1 MHGTLLQDIGFC
13 IVTAAAMS
21 YIARLARQPLLLA
34 YIAAGVLIGPLGLER
49 VTDPESIR
57 TLAELGLAFL
67 LFIVGLEIDLKKLV
81 ASGRVALIAAVVQA
95 IGSAVLAGGAA
106 AWLGYGGL
114 SAAYIGAAVAFSST
128 LIVVKLLSD
137 RSELDTLAGRTTL
150 AILLLQDVLAIVV
163 LAIQPDIGSGGAGA
177 SPLAGMGMSVVKG
190 LTLAGAALLAG
201 RFVLP
206 YLFRWVAT
214 FPEIVLISAVSWC
227 FLVCDAAMRAG
238 FSSAMGA
245 LIAGVSISAFPY
257 TLDVAARIRTLRDF
271 FVTLF
276 FVSLGLLL
284 VVPTPRLL
292 GAAVILSG
300 LVIASRFLTVL
311 PTLRLLGYDNRV
323 GLLSSMHLSQT
334 SEFGLVIILIGAGA
348 PYHHVTDDVVS
359 LVVMILL
366 ITAIVSTYLV
376 QSGHRLTALLVR
388 RAAGTS
394 LEDAHAR
401 ASRASEGA
409 PAPIVLVGCFRVGS
423 SAVRELMGRGLPF
436 KVIDFNPH
444 MHRQLEL
451 LGVPCTY
458 GDISHLDTL
467 EHAGAGEA
475 RVLVS
480 SIPDDFLRGTT
491 NRKLLEGF
499 RRLNPRAAT
508 IVTAESTPQ
517 ALELYAAGADYVLV
531 PRLMAA
537 DRLVEVLEAALSGS
551 LEAMRAGER
560 ERLSQRAG
568 DPA

>member
-81 ASGRVALIAAVVQA
+81 ASGRVALIASAVQA
-95 IGSAVLAGGAA
+95 IGSAALAGGVA

-114 SAAYIGAAVAFSST
+114 SAAYIGAAIAFSST

-137 RSELDTLAGRTTL
+137 RSELDTVAGRTTL

-163 LAIQPDIGSGGAGA
+163 LAIQPNVGSGAEGA
-177 SPLAGMGMSVVKG
+177 SPLAAMGMSVVKG
-190 LTLAGAALLAG
+190 LALVGAALLAG

-206 YLFRWVAT
+206 PLFRWVAT

-292 GAAVILSG
+292 GAAVVLSV
-300 LVIASRFLTVL
+300 LVIASRFLTIL

-323 GLLSSMHLSQT
+323 GLLSSIHLSQT
-334 SEFGLVIILIGAGA
+334 SEFGLVILLIGAAA
-348 PYHHVTDDVVS
+348 PYHHVTEDVVS

-388 RAAGTS
+388 HAAGTF
-394 LEDAHAR
+394 LEDAHAK
-401 ASRASEGA
+401 ASRGEGTR
-409 PAPIVLVGCFRVGS
+409 APIVLVGCFRVAS
-423 SAVRELMGRGLPF
+423 SVVRELMARGLPF

-444 MHRQLEL
+444 MNREL
-451 LGVPCTY
+451 QALGVPCTY

-480 SIPDDFLRGTT
+480 SIPDDFLRGTS

-508 IVTAESTPQ
+508 IVTAESAAQ

-551 LEAMRAGER
+551 LDAIRAREH
-560 ERLSQRAG
+560 ERLSERIP
-568 DPA
+568 DPT